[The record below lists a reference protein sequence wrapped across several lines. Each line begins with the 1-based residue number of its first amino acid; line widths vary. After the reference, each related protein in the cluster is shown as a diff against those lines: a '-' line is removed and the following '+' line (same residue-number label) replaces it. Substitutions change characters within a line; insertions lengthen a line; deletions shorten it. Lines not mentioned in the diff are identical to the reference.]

1 MADTK
6 LPKNIEDPKAARAKL
21 KADKKE
27 YRKNLKEQRKERKAK
42 ENEFAERSEE
52 IYGDNAGG
60 FATIAITLIIILIW
74 LAIMALLI
82 KLDVGG
88 FGSDVLAPLI
98 KDVPYLNLILPEG
111 SYEKKKPEVTE
122 ITVDTTVDGT
132 VTGDTGSITTLEDAN
147 AYIKRL
153 EKALQSEMEENSA
166 YAAQIEKLEAE
177 VARLEPFERQ
187 QKEFYEQREQ
197 FYNEIVYGENTPDPT
212 VFQQYYEMIDP
223 DTAASIYQKVVQGGV
238 DDAAISAFASTY
250 SGMKAKSAAAIF
262 DEMVNEN
269 QIELV
274 SKILAKMT
282 TEQRSDILAAMD
294 KPNAAKL
301 TQMLQP
307 DAMDKESSKI
317 TGSN

>member
-1 MADTK
+1 MADTN
-6 LPKNIEDPKAARAKL
+6 LQRAPEDPKAARAKL

-27 YRKNLKEQRKERKAK
+27 YKKNLKEQRKAQKAK
-42 ENEFAERSEE
+42 ESEFAERSEE

-60 FATIAITLIIILIW
+60 LATIVITFLIILIW
-74 LAIMALLI
+74 LGIMVLLI

-98 KDVPYLNLILPEG
+98 KDVPYLNMILPEG
-111 SYEKKKPEVTE
+111 SYEKKPAVTE
-122 ITVDTTVDGT
+122 ITVDTNV
-132 VTGDTGSITTLEDAN
+132 VTDESGQQTGAITTLEDAN

-153 EKALQSEMEENSA
+153 EKALQAEMEQNSA

-187 QKEFYEQREQ
+187 QKEFYEQREK
-197 FYNEIVYGENTPDPT
+197 FYNEVVYGDNVPDPE
-212 VFQQYYEMIDP
+212 VFRQYYEMIDP
-223 DTAASIYQKVVQGGV
+223 DTAASIYQKIVQGGV
-238 DDAAISAFASTY
+238 DDAAIAAFANTY

-274 SKILAKMT
+274 SKILAQMT
-282 TEQRSDILAAMD
+282 TEQRSDILAAME

-301 TQMLQP
+301 TQMLEP
-307 DAMDKESSKI
+307 NAMDKKSTKV
-317 TGSN
+317 TG